1 MTNGVEIRD
10 KIAAPSNRLD
20 GYVEQLQLHA
30 KGDTSAMSPE
40 RVIEEL
46 FLRALSRKPS
56 QRELRSSLDA
66 LEPTAN
72 SDRAAVRVVL
82 EDLLWALLNSKEFM
96 MLR

>member
-1 MTNGVEIRD
+1 
-10 KIAAPSNRLD
+10 
-20 GYVEQLQLHA
+20 
-30 KGDTSAMSPE
+30 MSPE
-40 RVIEEL
+40 QVIEEM

-72 SDRAAVRVVL
+72 SDRASVRVVL